1 VAAADDDGDD
11 DAKDRCYR
19 SDSRGGDQDDSAMP
33 RQRFR
38 FTPLR
43 ASLGRQ
49 DQLTLQPPPVVGI
62 CFDRH
67 QHQPELLGQI
77 QELLRRRDWAGPGG
91 LSQAA
96 ADLSMRADRKS
107 VSCFPRTHNILLPA
121 SLPGWPTTGH

>member
-1 VAAADDDGDD
+1 
-11 DAKDRCYR
+11 
-19 SDSRGGDQDDSAMP
+19 MP
-33 RQRFR
+33 RQRVR
-38 FTPLR
+38 FSPLR
-43 ASLGRQ
+43 ALLGGQ
-49 DQLTLQPPPVVGI
+49 DQLTLQPAPVVGI

-67 QHQPELLGQI
+67 QQQPELFSQI
-77 QELLRRRDWAGPGG
+77 QELLRRHGWTGPGG